1 MVSSALNMEL
11 QELLDTLDRVRREFG
26 DSPEYKKLRQR
37 LPAEWPM

>member
-11 QELLDTLDRVRREFG
+11 DELVETLRRLRQEHGDDPEYQELRRV
-26 DSPEYKKLRQR
+26 

>member
-11 QELLDTLDRVRREFG
+11 QELLDALDRVRRESG
-26 DSPEYKKLRQR
+26 DSPEYQKLRRR

>member
-26 DSPEYKKLRQR
+26 DSPEYQRLRQG
-37 LPAEWPM
+37 LPADWPM

>member
-11 QELLDTLDRVRREFG
+11 QELLDTLARFRREYG
-26 DSPEYKKLRQR
+26 ADPEYQELRGE

>member
-11 QELLDTLDRVRREFG
+11 QELVDTLDRIRRQC
-26 DSPEYKKLRQR
+26 DDDPEYQKLRQR

>member
-11 QELLDTLDRVRREFG
+11 QELVDTLDRLRRECS
-26 DSPEYKKLRQR
+26 DSLEYQKLRQR

>member
-11 QELLDTLDRVRREFG
+11 QELLDILDRVRREWR
-26 DSPEYKKLRQR
+26 DSPEYQQLRQR

>member
-11 QELLDTLDRVRREFG
+11 HELVEALTRIRQESG
-26 DSPEYKKLRQR
+26 DDVEYQKLRRR

>member
-11 QELLDTLDRVRREFG
+11 QELLATLDRLRREFG
-26 DSPEYKKLRQR
+26 DSPEYQALRRR